1 MNYIYFM
8 LGIVFLAFVIFSFRF
23 SWWRKDISYSY
34 PRVLMYHMVSEH
46 LEKDKS
52 KFNRLRVKP
61 EEFEKQLKWLK
72 DNNWTS
78 FTLSELASLKE
89 IPLKSVVITFDDG
102 YEDNFINAFPI
113 LKKCNFKATIY
124 LVPNQ
129 SINHWEEKNTS
140 VLSNLLNNEQI
151 LQMQNTGLIEFGSHT
166 LSHVNLSTI
175 NDEQLLIE
183 LKKSKEEIEKITR
196 KECEAFAYPYGK
208 FDDKIIQA
216 VEEIGYKNATVVKR
230 GLFEKNDNPF
240 IIKRIGIL
248 GTESFVDFLLKVTRI
263 RNKL

>member
-1 MNYIYFM
+1 
-8 LGIVFLAFVIFSFRF
+8 
-23 SWWRKDISYSY
+23 
-34 PRVLMYHMVSEH
+34 MYHSICEH
-46 LEKDKS
+46 IRKEKHNKW
-52 KFNRLRVKP
+52 RVKP
-61 EEFEKQLKWLK
+61 KDFEKQMKWFY
-72 DNNWTS
+72 DNKWNS
-78 FTLSELASLKE
+78 FTISELIKLDE
-89 IPLKSVVITFDDG
+89 IPKKSFLVTFDDG

-113 LKKCNFKATIY
+113 LKKYNFKATIY